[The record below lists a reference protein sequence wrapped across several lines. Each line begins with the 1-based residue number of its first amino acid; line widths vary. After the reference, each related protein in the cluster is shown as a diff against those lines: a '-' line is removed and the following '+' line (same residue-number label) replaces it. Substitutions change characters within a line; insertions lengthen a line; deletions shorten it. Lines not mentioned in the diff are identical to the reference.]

1 MNFLNGLVNQIK
13 VDVFYY
19 SPMPVKGLY
28 LPSYNVI
35 FIDSSLND
43 NEQEQV
49 LRHELLHCIEH
60 RHSIGLYTATEAER
74 LKMEAEA
81 NDFMLRETL
90 MDYITTNN
98 IDVSEINPVVF
109 LETQGLSLN
118 FEARIKDIIKKE
130 AGAQ

>member
-1 MNFLNGLVNQIK
+1 MNNLKSLVSKIK

-28 LPSYNVI
+28 VPSYNVI

-43 NEQEQV
+43 HEQEQV

-81 NDFMLRETL
+81 NTFMLKEAL
-90 MDYITTNN
+90 
-98 IDVSEINPVVF
+98 SEYALDTGVDIRDINPVRF

-118 FEARIKDIIKKE
+118 FESKVRRLIADQKLMS
-130 AGAQ
+130 

>member
-1 MNFLNGLVNQIK
+1 MDFLNGLVSQIK

-43 NEQEQV
+43 HEQEQV

>member
-90 MDYITTNN
+90 MDYVTTNN

-130 AGAQ
+130 AGIQ